1 MPPQTYPMQFNQQ
14 MDRNSNFSQSQGNN
28 QNYTDIYGNPYPNQS
43 YPPQRPVIQ
52 SVAPVNDPT
61 MKINVQPTYILG
73 KMIENEK
80 DVVAGEVP
88 NDGSYGTYI
97 QRDLKRIY
105 MKTWGGNGLIDTK
118 VFELVDPGN
127 QNMDGAQVDPTMQ
140 MILERLDNIERMV
153 KNNRSF
159 KSNKPNYKKS
169 TYQEKGEDVNA

>member
-1 MPPQTYPMQFNQQ
+1 MPPQNYQAQFNQSTN
-14 MDRNSNFSQSQGNN
+14 NSRG
-28 QNYTDIYGNPYPNQS
+28 YDIYGNPYPNQS
-43 YPPQRPVIQ
+43 YPQQQMNVQ
-52 SVAPVNDPT
+52 SVAPMNDPT
-61 MKINVQPTYILG
+61 MRINVQPTYILG
-73 KMIENEK
+73 KMIESEK

-118 VFELVDPGN
+118 VFELVEPGV
-127 QNMDGAQVDPTMQ
+127 QNMENTQVDPAMQ

>member
-1 MPPQTYPMQFNQQ
+1 MSLQNYQNYQLPQ
-14 MDRNSNFSQSQGNN
+14 NN
-28 QNYTDIYGNPYPNQS
+28 QNYTNIYGNPYPNQS
-43 YPPQRPVIQ
+43 YPQQ
-52 SVAPVNDPT
+52 SQMNVQPVAPVNDPT

-73 KMIENEK
+73 KMVESEK

-118 VFELVDPGN
+118 VFELVEPGV
-127 QNMDGAQVDPTMQ
+127 QNMENAQADLTMQ

-153 KNNRSF
+153 KNNRPF
-159 KSNKPNYKKS
+159 KSNKPNYKKQ
-169 TYQEKGEDVNA
+169 TYQEKGGDVNA